1 MNIVERKAGV
11 TKSNLRPPSIRSGLL
26 SLFAMNGVV
35 VRVCIR
41 WKQGVSDMV
50 LEDGSRAEA
59 DRAEERRC
67 RSDRY
72 MSQHVREGVS
82 PEYG

>member
-1 MNIVERKAGV
+1 
-11 TKSNLRPPSIRSGLL
+11 
-26 SLFAMNGVV
+26 
-35 VRVCIR
+35 
-41 WKQGVSDMV
+41 MV

-59 DRAEERRC
+59 DRAEERRR

-82 PEYG
+82 PD